1 MIVEGMTFEGMMN
14 PSSPE
19 ERAAEDLATVDA
31 FHERAIPRMQR
42 TMLVVGVLLI
52 GPVYWRY
59 GWAGAIGVAAG
70 AAVSYVNFR
79 TLVRGVEAL
88 GDRIVNQQSK
98 ERGWAIVLRFLLR
111 YGLVGIA
118 AYAILKGSV
127 LAFRGFLWGLCLPVA
142 AMMAEAGVEAWVA
155 FRRK

>member
-1 MIVEGMTFEGMMN
+1 MAN
-14 PSSPE
+14 PPNPE
-19 ERAAEDLATVDA
+19 AEAASTSVLDA
-31 FHERAIPRMQR
+31 FHEGAIPRMQR
-42 TMLVVGVLLI
+42 TMLVAGSLLLI
-52 GPVYWRY
+52 PFGWRY
-59 GWAGAIGVAAG
+59 GWLGAAGAAAG

-98 ERGWAIVLRFLLR
+98 ERGWAVVLRFVVR

-118 AYAILKGSV
+118 AYAIFKGSV
-127 LAFRGFLWGLCLPVA
+127 LAFQGFLWGLCLPVA
-142 AMMAEAGVEAWVA
+142 AMMAEAGIEAWVA